1 LNRISFEGSSIDD
14 LLILDERETAHFKA
28 LYQSYKKEEQTR
40 EFPFI
45 SKRDAEFNSEN
56 KIYVFTSQI

>member
-1 LNRISFEGSSIDD
+1 LNRISFEGSSRDD

-28 LYQSYKKEEQTR
+28 LYKNYKKEDQAK

-45 SKRDAEFNSEN
+45 SKRDAEFNNEN
-56 KIYVFTSQI
+56 RIYVFSS